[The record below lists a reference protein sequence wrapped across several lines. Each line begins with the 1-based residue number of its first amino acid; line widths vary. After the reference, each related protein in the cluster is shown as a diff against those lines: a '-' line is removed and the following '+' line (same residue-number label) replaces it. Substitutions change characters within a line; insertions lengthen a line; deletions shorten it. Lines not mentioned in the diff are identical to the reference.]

1 VRFSVKPEGIHA
13 FQKRIDLKGTN
24 TSGLLETHAAVLLFG
39 LAGLFGKFLDLPAW
53 TIVLGRTVFA
63 TAALGVVLVVA
74 RPAKMPRGVRTTL
87 LFGLLGALLAIH
99 WILFFLAIQVSTV
112 AVGLLAFSTFP
123 IFITLFEPWWFDE
136 KRRTIDGITALLVMM
151 GLCIMVYPS
160 PFGGQ
165 IFYGVFWGILS
176 GFTFAILSLLNRKW
190 VREYPPVV
198 IAFYQ
203 NAFAALLL
211 LPMMAGLDVNIGAGQ
226 WGWLALL
233 GVVCTAL
240 SHALFIRG
248 LNYVRAQL
256 ASVIACLEPVYGIV
270 FAYLLLDEIPSAHTL
285 AGGAVILMTTL
296 LAMARR
302 TSD

>member
-1 VRFSVKPEGIHA
+1 
-13 FQKRIDLKGTN
+13 
-24 TSGLLETHAAVLLFG
+24 
-39 LAGLFGKFLDLPAW
+39 
-53 TIVLGRTVFA
+53 
-63 TAALGVVLVVA
+63 VVLVVA
-74 RPAKMPRGVRTTL
+74 RPAKMPRGVRTIL
-87 LFGLLGALLAIH
+87 IFGLLGALLAIH

-285 AGGAVILMTTL
+285 VGGAVILMTTL

>member
-1 VRFSVKPEGIHA
+1 
-13 FQKRIDLKGTN
+13 LKTIN
-24 TSGLLETHAAVLLFG
+24 TAGLIETHAAVLLFG

-53 TIVLGRTVFA
+53 TIVLGRTGFA

-74 RPAKMPRGVRTTL
+74 GPAKMPRDVKIIS
-87 LFGLLGALLAIH
+87 LFGLLGVLLAVH
-99 WILFFLAIQVSTV
+99 WIIFFLAIQVSSV

-123 IFITLFEPWWFDE
+123 VFITLFEPWWFDE
-136 KRRTIDGITALLVMM
+136 KRRTIDGVTALLVMV

-165 IFYGVFWGILS
+165 VFYGVFWGILS

-211 LPMMAGLDVNIGAGQ
+211 LPMMIGFDGRIGAGQ
-226 WGWLALL
+226 WGMLALL

-248 LNYVRAQL
+248 LTFIRAQL
-256 ASVIACLEPVYGIV
+256 ASIIACLEPVYGIV
-270 FAYLLLDEIPSAHTL
+270 FAYFLLHEIPSAHTL
-285 AGGAVILMTTL
+285 VGGSVILMATVV
-296 LAMARR
+296 AMARR
-302 TSD
+302 TAV

>member
-1 VRFSVKPEGIHA
+1 MLKPKHIHS
-13 FQKRIDLKGTN
+13 FQKRINVKDIT
-24 TSGLLETHAAVLLFG
+24 TSGLVEIHSAVLLFG
-39 LAGLFGKFLDLPAW
+39 LAGLFGKILDLPAW
-53 TIVLGRTVFA
+53 AIVLGRTGFA
-63 TAALGVVLVVA
+63 TAALGLVLVVA
-74 RPAKMPRGVRTTL
+74 RPAQLHRGVKTIS
-87 LFGLLGALLAIH
+87 LFGLLGALLAVH

-123 IFITLFEPWWFDE
+123 VFITVIEPWWFNE
-136 KRRTIDGITALLVMM
+136 KRRTIDGVTALLVMM

-165 IFYGVFWGILS
+165 LLAGVFWGVLS

-203 NAFAALLL
+203 NAFATLLL
-211 LPMMAGLDVNIGAGQ
+211 LPMLAWFDGHIEAGQ
-226 WGWLALL
+226 WGMLAFL

-248 LNYVRAQL
+248 LTFVRAQL

-270 FAYLLLDEIPSAHTL
+270 FAYFLLHEIPSPHTL
-285 AGGAVILMTTL
+285 AGGTVILMTTIV
-296 LAMARR
+296 AMARR
-302 TSD
+302 TAD